1 MCPNFAVLFIFAL
14 KKKTSYPSKKIFI
27 ILSHEYSA
35 LLSLVWLLWTN
46 SIKPLIISW
55 LELVLECGPSD
66 SNFSRVCR
74 HDKEQLKSRHGWRDV
89 VYLLINNTTL
99 NIYGIGVDQSNF
111 VKIWSVYYIIHVLSF
126 KKCHLYHKFIILINR
141 KVMFIFNLFLCN
153 HKSVSQMRLGTL
165 RTRHLGNSGQP
176 GLIMD

>member
-1 MCPNFAVLFIFAL
+1 MGVWTVVTAKGDLIHMVPISSERTDNVCPNFAVLFIFAL
-14 KKKTSYPSKKIFI
+14 KKKTSYPSKKIVI

-89 VYLLINNTTL
+89 VYLLINNTAL
-99 NIYGIGVDQSNF
+99 NIYGIGAISQTSSKFGLSITLSMSFRLKNV
-111 VKIWSVYYIIHVLSF
+111 IYII
-126 KKCHLYHKFIILINR
+126 
-141 KVMFIFNLFLCN
+141 NL
-153 HKSVSQMRLGTL
+153 
-165 RTRHLGNSGQP
+165 
-176 GLIMD
+176 